1 MKWNTLDYV
10 CSFPSSLLSMYT
22 FGGHRYNLMEGLEE
36 IEEIFVNRIKP
47 YEERIKAL
55 EDSERAKE
63 AEIEKLKQSIVQLN
77 KIIDQLKLN
86 SKPGPAKK

>member
-1 MKWNTLDYV
+1 
-10 CSFPSSLLSMYT
+10 MYT

>member
-1 MKWNTLDYV
+1 
-10 CSFPSSLLSMYT
+10 
-22 FGGHRYNLMEGLEE
+22 MEGLEE
-36 IEEIFVNRIKP
+36 IEEIFIARIKP

-63 AEIEKLKQSIVQLN
+63 SEIDKLKQSIVQLN

-86 SKPGPAKK
+86 TKATGAARK

>member
-1 MKWNTLDYV
+1 
-10 CSFPSSLLSMYT
+10 
-22 FGGHRYNLMEGLEE
+22 MEGLEE

>member
-1 MKWNTLDYV
+1 MARVLKCLIN
-10 CSFPSSLLSMYT
+10 LSRVLTNSNRRSKLIIIY
-22 FGGHRYNLMEGLEE
+22 MEGLEE
-36 IEEIFVNRIKP
+36 IEEIFINRIKP

-63 AEIEKLKQSIVQLN
+63 SEIEKLKQSIVQLN

-86 SKPGPAKK
+86 NRPGGKK